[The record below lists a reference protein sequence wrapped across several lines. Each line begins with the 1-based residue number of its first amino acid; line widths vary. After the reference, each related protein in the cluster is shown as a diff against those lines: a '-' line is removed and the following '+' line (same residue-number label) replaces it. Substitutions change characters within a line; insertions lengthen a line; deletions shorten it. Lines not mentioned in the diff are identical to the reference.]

1 MRTLY
6 SLEEKVNGKIVN
18 VDALTNDEYMPVY
31 DQDVTIGEMTK

>member
-18 VDALTNDEYMPVY
+18 DALTNDEYMPVY
-31 DQDVTIGEMTK
+31 DADVTIGEMTK